1 MKNRNRILYIGTFV
15 TALIYIL
22 WRTFFTLPLSF
33 GIVSLV
39 AGLYLWG
46 VEVLGMTES
55 LNHYIG
61 MSNPLVPNK
70 PELNINELPSVDILI
85 PTYNEP
91 VDLLRKTILG
101 AKQLEYPD
109 QSKLDIYLCDDGNRQ
124 EVRSL
129 ANELNIKYVIR
140 DEHKHAKAGNLNNVL
155 KYAKGDLVAVFDADM
170 IPLSHFLLET
180 VPFFQEEKIGFVQT
194 PQAFY
199 NPDLFQYHLYS
210 EQRIPDEQDYFYR
223 DVQLSRN
230 RSNTVIF
237 GGSNTLISRKALD
250 EVGGFRTGVITEDF
264 ATGILIQSKGYVCY
278 AIDKV
283 CAIGLAP
290 NDVKSLFKQRE
301 RWARGC
307 IQTVRN
313 VNLLGLK
320 GLTIGQKF
328 SYLSSVWYWYEPLK
342 RLIYI
347 LAPILFSVFGVMV
360 VQTSLIEVLVFWL
373 PMYWFSNQTLKLLS
387 KGIRSTKW
395 TSIYNTILFPYL
407 LIPVIVETLGVKKR
421 KFAVTSK
428 TRAANNRF
436 SLLWTI
442 PHALLLMLTIF
453 GAYNMINRIFVENT
467 LTYLVVLYWLLV
479 NMYNLLMS
487 IFFMLGRKP
496 LRNSERFLAKHA
508 VQLKQANLSLDTQTI
523 DLSEGGFSISIDYP
537 YYFDPKHPI
546 EVTFFE
552 KNLTINMI
560 AEVVNVR
567 NEDKSWR
574 YAFKYTEIDQAMNDH
589 YLQFLYNREPSLP
602 TRLPDSISTF
612 DDLRLNLLKRVD
624 RFYGQN
630 RKMARIHVNHIYE
643 TQDGLSIHIH
653 DFNYDYFMAHGF
665 TNDLVTVD
673 LNEKIKLEGKKFKN
687 TGNGTLYEVLNGD
700 ELRNNPYFNTIVHTW
715 VSKDKGLKA
724 VSKSKKRGGFDGEF
738 NEMETI

>member
-1 MKNRNRILYIGTFV
+1 MKNRNRLLYIGTFV
-15 TALIYIL
+15 TALIYII
-22 WRTFFTLPLSF
+22 WRTLFTLPLTY
-33 GIVSLV
+33 GIISLI
-39 AGLYLWG
+39 AGLYLWI
-46 VEVLGMTES
+46 VEFLGMSES

-61 MSNPLVPNK
+61 MSNPLVPQK
-70 PELNINELPSVDILI
+70 PELKNLPSVDVLI

-109 QSKLDIYLCDDGNRQ
+109 LDKVKIYLCDDGNRK
-124 EVRSL
+124 EVFDL
-129 ANELNIKYVIR
+129 ANELNINYLTR
-140 DEHKHAKAGNLNNVL
+140 DENKHAKAGNLNNAL

-180 VPFFQEEKIGFVQT
+180 VPFFNEEKIGFIQT

-230 RSNTVIF
+230 KSNTVIF

-264 ATGILIQSKGYVCY
+264 ATGILIQNKGYTCY

-313 VNLLGLK
+313 VNLIWLK
-320 GLTIGQKF
+320 GLSIGQKL
-328 SYLSSVWYWYEPLK
+328 SYLSSVWYWYEPIK

-347 LAPILFSVFGVMV
+347 LAPVLFSVFGIMV
-360 VQTSLIEVLVFWL
+360 VRTTLIEVLLFWF
-373 PMYWFSNQTLKLLS
+373 PMYWFSNQTLRMLS
-387 KGIRSTKW
+387 KGIRTTKW

-407 LIPVIVETLGVKKR
+407 FIPVIVETLGIRKR
-421 KFAVTSK
+421 KFSVTSK
-428 TRAANNRF
+428 TRSSNTRF
-436 SLLWTI
+436 NLIWTLPHIILLI
-442 PHALLLMLTIF
+442 LTVI
-453 GAYNMINRIFVENT
+453 GAYNMINRIFLENT

-487 IFFMLGRKP
+487 IFFMLGRTP
-496 LRNSERFLAKHA
+496 LRNSERFMA
-508 VQLKQANLSLDTQTI
+508 VHDINLKQDNL
-523 DLSEGGFSISIDYP
+523 DLRVKTVDISEGGFSVSIDYP
-537 YYFDPKHPI
+537 YYFEPKKDI
-546 EVTFFE
+546 EVQFILE
-552 KNLTINMI
+552 NKLIHMI
-560 AEVVNVR
+560 AEIVNVR
-567 NEDKSWR
+567 NEVNSWR
-574 YAFKYTEIDQAMNDH
+574 YAFKYKAVPVETNDI

-612 DDLRLNLLKRVD
+612 DDLRINLLKRVD

-630 RKMARIHVNHIYE
+630 RKLPRIHVNQ
-643 TQDGLSIHIH
+643 TFNTTDGGSVHVH
-653 DFNYDYFMAHGF
+653 DFNYDYFMVHGSYGDDLSIYL
-665 TNDLVTVD
+665 NDRLVLV
-673 LNEKIKLEGKKFKN
+673 GKKFKQVN
-687 TGNGTLYEVLNGD
+687 SSSILYQVDNRE
-700 ELRNNPYFNTIVHTW
+700 ELIKNPYFNTVVNSWI
-715 VSKDKGLKA
+715 SKEVIIK
-724 VSKSKKRGGFDGEF
+724 SKSKKRGGFDDEF
-738 NEMETI
+738 NEIEAI

>member
-1 MKNRNRILYIGTFV
+1 MKNRNKLLYLGTFV
-15 TALIYIL
+15 TALIYIV
-22 WRTFFTLPLSF
+22 WRTLFTLPLTY
-33 GIVSLV
+33 GIIPLI
-39 AGLYLWG
+39 AGLYLWV
-46 VEVLGMTES
+46 VEFLGMSES
-55 LNHYIG
+55 LNHYVG
-61 MSNPLVPNK
+61 MSNPLVPKK
-70 PELNINELPSVDILI
+70 PELNKLPTVDILI

-109 QSKLDIYLCDDGNRQ
+109 PSKLEIYLCDDGNRE
-124 EVRSL
+124 EVKEL
-129 ANELNIKYVIR
+129 AYELNVKYLIR

-155 KYAKGDLVAVFDADM
+155 KFAKGELVAVFDADM

-180 VPFFQEEKIGFVQT
+180 VPFFNEDKIGFVQT

-237 GGSNTLISRKALD
+237 GGSNTLISRAALN

-264 ATGILIQSKGYVCY
+264 ATGILIQSKGYICY

-290 NDVKSLFKQRE
+290 NDIKSLFKQRE

-307 IQTVRN
+307 IQTIRN
-313 VNLLGLK
+313 VNLFGLK
-320 GLTIGQKF
+320 GLSLGQKM
-328 SYLSSVWYWYEPLK
+328 SYLSSIWYWYEPLK

-347 LAPILFSVFGVMV
+347 AAPILFSVFGVMV
-360 VQTSLIEVLVFWL
+360 VRTTLIEVLLFWL
-373 PMYWFSNQTLKLLS
+373 PMYWFSNQTLKMLS
-387 KGIRSTKW
+387 KGIRTTKW

-407 LIPVIVETLGVKKR
+407 FIPVIVETLGIKKK

-428 TRAANNRF
+428 TRNSNTSF
-436 SLLWTI
+436 SLIWAL
-442 PHALLLMLTIF
+442 PHAFLLILTII
-453 GAYNMINRIFVENT
+453 GAYNMINRIFLENT

-487 IFFMLGRKP
+487 IFFMLGRRP
-496 LRNSERFLAKHA
+496 LRNSERFIAIHD
-508 VQLKQANLSLDTQTI
+508 VNLKQDNL
-523 DLSEGGFSISIDYP
+523 DLRVKTVDISEGGFSVSIDYP
-537 YYFDPKHPI
+537 YYFEPKKDI
-546 EVTFFE
+546 EVQFILE
-552 KNLTINMI
+552 DKTIHMV
-560 AEVVNVR
+560 AEIVNVR

-574 YAFKYTEIDQAMNDH
+574 YAFQFKEVPVEVNDI

-612 DDLRLNLLKRVD
+612 DDLRINLLKRVD

-630 RKMARIHVNHIYE
+630 RKLPRIHVNQTFNTKDNGQVHV
-643 TQDGLSIHIH
+643 H
-653 DFNYDYFMAHGF
+653 DFNYDYFMVHGSF
-665 TNDLVTVD
+665 NDEIRILLNDRLV
-673 LNEKIKLEGKKFKN
+673 LEGKKFKHIN
-687 TGNGTLYEVLNGD
+687 PSSTLYQVENRDSL
-700 ELRNNPYFNTIVHTW
+700 LKNPYFNTV
-715 VSKDKGLKA
+715 VSSWINKEKFVK
-724 VSKSKKRGGFDGEF
+724 SKSKKRGGFDDEF
-738 NEMETI
+738 NEIEAI